1 MKRIVLATALVAA
14 SGFGAM
20 AQEAPLALTSAVQS
34 QILSLLPDADL
45 SNLTSSQ
52 YSRLTQVVT
61 NPDNLKPSNDP
72 KGQIQVILGA
82 Q

>member
-14 SGFGAM
+14 SAFGAM
-20 AQEAPLALTSAVQS
+20 AQEAPMMLSSAIQS
-34 QILSLLPDADL
+34 QIMAKVPGVDL

-52 YSRLTQVVT
+52 YDRLVVLFS
-61 NPDNLKPSNDP
+61 NPDDLRPGSDLTGSVKA
-72 KGQIQVILGA
+72 ILNA

>member
-14 SGFGAM
+14 SAFGAM
-20 AQEAPLALTSAVQS
+20 AQEAPMMLSSAIQS
-34 QILSLLPDADL
+34 QIMARVPGVDL

-52 YSRLTQVVT
+52 YARLVALFS
-61 NPDNLKPSNDP
+61 NPDDLRPSNDLTGSV
-72 KGQIQVILGA
+72 KAILNA